1 MAYAVTYLQNSE
13 CAGWTKNP
21 IFSYMKEK
29 TLYYI
34 IFVHHNGVGQAI
46 KLSLSSFLQVNI
58 QYLHEFERR
67 NDIKKKIAYKTVDGS
82 DNKIQII
89 IILVKLSVILK
100 IATSKCTVI
109 DYCNKYLNT
118 TKKLSKCFSNI
129 RYLKNYDFFCI
140 NLKNNYMKHI
150 R

>member
-1 MAYAVTYLQNSE
+1 MIYSDYVDTMAYAVTYLQNSE

-67 NDIKKKIAYKTVDGS
+67 NDIKKK
-82 DNKIQII
+82 NR
-89 IILVKLSVILK
+89 L
-100 IATSKCTVI
+100 
-109 DYCNKYLNT
+109 
-118 TKKLSKCFSNI
+118 
-129 RYLKNYDFFCI
+129 
-140 NLKNNYMKHI
+140 
-150 R
+150 